1 MDNNSEIDYEA
12 LIYHWI
18 QNNGD
23 VFYNVS
29 KRNKRRR
36 ENTVKDKPSLWE
48 SNWGAL
54 ILDPRTRDPHSFMG
68 KRFKRRFRVP
78 FPIWVSTNLLII
90 GYPYVVGEIL
100 YRAALG

>member
-78 FPIWVSTNLLII
+78 FPIFMDVLVPMCKDVNLFNQFL
-90 GYPYVVGEIL
+90 
-100 YRAALG
+100 